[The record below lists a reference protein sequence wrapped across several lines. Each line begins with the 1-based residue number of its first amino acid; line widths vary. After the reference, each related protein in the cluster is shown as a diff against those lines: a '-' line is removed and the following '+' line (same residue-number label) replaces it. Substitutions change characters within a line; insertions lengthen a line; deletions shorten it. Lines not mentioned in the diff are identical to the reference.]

1 LNRKHAKAD
10 TLLVMSRPP
19 ARRNQITPF
28 DRVRTVGLVLPGVEA
43 ATKYDGSPVLKVG
56 GAFLAGVATH
66 PSAEPETLVVR
77 SGFEEREL
85 LLEEAPDTYYVT
97 DHYRKHPVVLVRLSR
112 LDTDALRDL
121 LSMSWRLTMAK
132 GRARAEEAR

>member
-1 LNRKHAKAD
+1 
-10 TLLVMSRPP
+10 
-19 ARRNQITPF
+19 
-28 DRVRTVGLVLPGVEA
+28 
-43 ATKYDGSPVLKVG
+43 
-56 GAFLAGVATH
+56 
-66 PSAEPETLVVR
+66 VVR